1 MHVFIYTIPNDL
13 FCCTTT
19 LMKKILV
26 NNNIFLKV
34 HTSLMNSNGGIQ
46 CIKNRKRLT
55 KIMRIPECLCITIIQ
70 MYLGVFIMIVSK
82 TEPEHGCLL
91 GYRRWG

>member
-1 MHVFIYTIPNDL
+1 MHVFIYTILNDL

-19 LMKKILV
+19 IMKKILV
-26 NNNIFLKV
+26 KNNMFLKV

-46 CIKNRKRLT
+46 CIKNIKHHT
-55 KIMRIPECLCITIIQ
+55 KIMRIAEYLCITIVQ
-70 MYLGVFIMIVSK
+70 RYLGVFIMIVSK

-91 GYRRWG
+91 GYSRWG